1 MTMNAEVGM
10 MRKGGRREEV
20 GVNTT
25 LERGERTLGNRTLRL
40 IVDF

>member
-20 GVNTT
+20 GMNTP
-25 LERGERTLGNRTLRL
+25 LARGERTPGEQ
-40 IVDF
+40 DSKADC

>member
-20 GVNTT
+20 GMNTT
-25 LERGERTLGNRTLRL
+25 LGRGERTLGNRTLKADR
-40 IVDF
+40 

>member
-20 GVNTT
+20 GMNTT
-25 LERGERTLGNRTLRL
+25 LGRGERTPGYQDSKADR
-40 IVDF
+40 